1 MRVVPVVD
9 SPEREPPDTVKSSR
23 VRVLTVSFKV
33 IVMVQEDPAVSAVEH
48 PLNVTVGAAVSRV
61 IVVVAVA
68 AVEGPVFPAAS
79 AAPLNAKR
87 GMTVPSPQFVMVTV
101 RVEPVSDPGEK
112 LQFCAVPEFEKSP
125 EMTPVTDSENCS
137 VYVNDEADV
146 GDCCEEENEVT
157 VGATESFVKV
167 MV

>member
-79 AAPLNAKR
+79 AAPFNAKR